1 MFQQNISMITKI
13 NLLGFHS
20 SQNLN
25 YLLFTI
31 LLLIY
36 CVTLCGNFLMVALV
50 TFSTDLHQPMYF
62 FLTQLSIADLLLTTD
77 IVPIML
83 HNLFHKV
90 GEISFF
96 GCIAQFYVFAFCECS
111 ECLLLTVMS
120 YDRYLAICNP
130 LRYGTIMSLSLC
142 LKLVIISWV
151 LSFSISTVEIASTS
165 SLEFCGPND
174 IDHFFCDLP
183 PILELS
189 CSDISGVQLEIMLT
203 GVPVL
208 LFPFIVIII
217 SYTYIIFVI
226 LKIPSATGRQKT
238 FSTCSSHLIVVSIFY
253 GTLFGVYVLP
263 TKGQSLNI
271 ATFLSLMYTVGTPL
285 MNPVIYS
292 LRNTQIMK
300 AFGRFKCNF
309 LLKIYKNVF

>member
-1 MFQQNISMITKI
+1 MV
-13 NLLGFHS
+13 
-20 SQNLN
+20 
-25 YLLFTI
+25 I
-31 LLLIY
+31 LVVY
-36 CVTLCGNFLMVALV
+36 
-50 TFSTDLHQPMYF
+50 SRDLHRPMYF
-62 FLTQLSIADLLLTTD
+62 FLTQLSIADILLTSD

-83 HNLFHKV
+83 HNLLHKV
-90 GEISFF
+90 AVISFF
-96 GCIAQFYVFAFCECS
+96 GCIVQFYVFAFCECS

-130 LRYGTIMSLSLC
+130 LRYTTIMSQSLC
-142 LKLVIISWV
+142 LKLVFISWV
-151 LSFSISTVEIASTS
+151 TSFSISTVEIASTS
-165 SLEFCGPND
+165 SLDYCGPND

-189 CSDISGVQLEIMLT
+189 CSDVSGVQLEIMLT

-208 LFPFIVIII
+208 LCPFLIVII

-263 TKGQSLNI
+263 TKGKSLNI
-271 ATFLSLMYTVGTPL
+271 TKFLSLMYTVGTPM

-292 LRNTQIMK
+292 LRNAQIMK
-300 AFGRFKCNF
+300 AFGTFQSNF
-309 LLKIYKNVF
+309 LLKMAKK

>member
-20 SQNLN
+20 SRNLN
-25 YLLFTI
+25 YLLFTT

-36 CVTLCGNFLMVALV
+36 CVTLCGNFLMVVLV
-50 TFSTDLHQPMYF
+50 TFSTDLHRPMYF

-90 GEISFF
+90 GDISFF
-96 GCIAQFYVFAFCECS
+96 GCIAQFYLFAFCECS

-142 LKLVIISWV
+142 LKLVIMSWV

-208 LFPFIVIII
+208 LFPFIAVTI
-217 SYTYIIFVI
+217 SYTYIMFVI

-271 ATFLSLMYTVGTPL
+271 AKLLSLMYTVGTPL

-292 LRNTQIMK
+292 LRNAQILK
-300 AFGRFKCNF
+300 AFGRFKFTF
-309 LLKIYKNVF
+309 LLKIHKNVF